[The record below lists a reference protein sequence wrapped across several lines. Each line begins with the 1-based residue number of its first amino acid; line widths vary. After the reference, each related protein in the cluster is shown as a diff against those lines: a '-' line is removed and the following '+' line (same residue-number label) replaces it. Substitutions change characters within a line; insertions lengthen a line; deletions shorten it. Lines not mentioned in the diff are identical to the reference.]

1 MSKLSQV
8 TLRLLGGFALEA
20 NLGRAIAISVRSR
33 KARALLAYLAMKPDY
48 RARREELATLFWGDN
63 PDSVARHSLRQCLIS
78 LRQDLCLASEI
89 LDADREVIGLRTDL
103 IAVDAREFLAL
114 ARSHEPKD
122 LARAAELWCG
132 EFLPDLTLDIP
143 EFDAWHRQEAH
154 RLSAAA
160 ATVFETL
167 CRTADAAGDRGQAV
181 AIADR
186 LVALEPDR
194 EDRQRLALTICARH
208 QGRETALK
216 RAQELTDLLRGDL
229 GVSPD
234 PATRALIEAIRR
246 GDFETAIPA
255 RIIVEPDAPHEAEP
269 VTTNTALVLTAAEAP
284 SRRECPVTPFWRR
297 QPFVAAGALTCL
309 GFGVVALELAS
320 NWALPLPLADLHG
333 SQNPVNARTQGV
345 AAHDT
350 RTEIAVLPFEADDL
364 ARPDDRAFARALTH
378 TLIGYLTRFGYL
390 RVISAQTSDSYRERS
405 IDIAQIRNEF
415 GARYAIAGH
424 VQGSGADLKIDFQLV
439 DTATRT
445 NVWSDHVLRERGDP
459 ALGADTLGADEA
471 ARGIA
476 RVLAIQIDRLDT
488 LRTRG
493 KPNSEL
499 SQSELVA
506 RGYLVVQSGS
516 MRDNIA
522 AAMKLFDEALQRD
535 PHYQPALLAVA
546 RMHIISAMNFV
557 DFDVT
562 SNLNEA
568 ERQLNEILIKSP
580 NSVSAHYSLALLAK
594 HRRQYAASLQ
604 SLQRCLEL
612 NPTFL
617 PAQGQIGDILIR
629 MGQPQQGL
637 DQILKTIRA
646 ASPNDPT
653 MGYWYLFAAEA
664 ELELG
669 HDQAALEWALRANTV
684 MPGSPITQAWLASIY
699 ASLGDRS
706 NAAKSVTLLMKI
718 APARMQQFM
727 KPPAQ
732 DSSRA
737 DGPRRPRIFDGLRLA
752 LGASFG

>member
-89 LDADREVIGLRTDL
+89 LDANREVIGLRTDL

-114 ARSHEPKD
+114 ARSHETED
-122 LARAAELWCG
+122 LARAAELWRG
-132 EFLPDLTLDIP
+132 EFLPEVTLDIA

-167 CRTADAAGDRGQAV
+167 CRTADAAGDGGSAV

-194 EDRQRLALTICARH
+194 EDRQRLALTMCARH
-208 QGRETALK
+208 QGREAALS
-216 RAQELTDLLRGDL
+216 RAQELIDLLRGDL

-246 GDFETAIPA
+246 GDFETAMPVRVIA
-255 RIIVEPDAPHEAEP
+255 EPDAPREAKP
-269 VTTNTALVLTAAEAP
+269 VSTSVALAP
-284 SRRECPVTPFWRR
+284 SAALTPGRRERPVTPFWRR
-297 QPFVAAGALTCL
+297 QPLVAAGALACL
-309 GFGVVALELAS
+309 GFGVVGLGLAG

-333 SQNPVNARTQGV
+333 SQNFVNARTQG
-345 AAHDT
+345 AAALDA

-390 RVISAQTSDSYRERS
+390 RVVSAQTSDSYRERP
-405 IDIAQIRNEF
+405 IDIAQIRNEL

-445 NVWSDHVLRERGDP
+445 NVWSDHVLRERSDP
-459 ALGADTLGADEA
+459 ALGADEA

-476 RVLAIQIDRLDT
+476 RVLAIQIDRLAT

-522 AAMKLFDEALQRD
+522 AAMTLFDEALQRD

-557 DFDVT
+557 DFDIS

-568 ERQLNEILIKSP
+568 ERQLNEVLIKSP

-706 NAAKSVTLLMKI
+706 NAAKSVALLMKI

-727 KPPAQ
+727 KPPGQ

-737 DGPRRPRIFDGLRLA
+737 DGQRRPRIFDGLRLA
-752 LGASFG
+752 LGTSLG